1 MSASPGA
8 STAAPACGTTLRRGI
23 HPISD
28 ITRDG
33 AAERTGAG
41 RKPPKGTPATLD
53 CQTEETRKPTMTTRK
68 PSLPAD
74 VRSDFHAGPQ
84 RPQPEAVPDPQGS
97 VARQLFRVL
106 AGEVDPAAL
115 SFGDGT
121 VLAARWE
128 HRTSFDVDLFCRPET
143 YEALDAAAHARIE
156 RAVGN
161 IPGCDRERM
170 WCEPL
175 ALYAEING
183 IQATVLPR
191 STGPT
196 HGRRS
201 ELTGTRLRLQN
212 TEEILY
218 GKIFQRLYGTET
230 ITVRDVYDVASAA
243 RHDQPALQRVLAHLG
258 GQVTGDIGARLASLP
273 RGWSGRD
280 PQPVINPAYDWNE
293 AALVRAA
300 QAAMQPG
307 PPVRGGPER

>member
-1 MSASPGA
+1 
-8 STAAPACGTTLRRGI
+8 
-23 HPISD
+23 
-28 ITRDG
+28 
-33 AAERTGAG
+33 
-41 RKPPKGTPATLD
+41 
-53 CQTEETRKPTMTTRK
+53 MTTRK

-161 IPGCDRERM
+161 IPGCDRERT

-201 ELTGTRLRLQN
+201 ELTGTPLIGDQKDLVTRL
-212 TEEILY
+212 
-218 GKIFQRLYGTET
+218 G
-230 ITVRDVYDVASAA
+230 
-243 RHDQPALQRVLAHLG
+243 H
-258 GQVTGDIGARLASLP
+258 
-273 RGWSGRD
+273 
-280 PQPVINPAYDWNE
+280 
-293 AALVRAA
+293 
-300 QAAMQPG
+300 
-307 PPVRGGPER
+307 